1 MTHNEIDI
9 RSGTLAGITGALAR
23 LVAAFVFFCLM
34 PVQVLAY
41 GQYYLRKPTNGTRY
55 WQMNHL
61 IP

>member
-1 MTHNEIDI
+1 MTNNKIDI
-9 RSGTLAGITGALAR
+9 RSGTLVDIALAR

-41 GQYYLRKPTNGTRY
+41 GQYYLRKPTNDTTCC
-55 WQMNHL
+55 QVNHL

>member
-9 RSGTLAGITGALAR
+9 RSGTLVDIALAR

-41 GQYYLRKPTNGTRY
+41 GQYYLRKPTNDTRCC
-55 WQMNHL
+55 QMNHL

>member
-1 MTHNEIDI
+1 MTNNKIDI
-9 RSGTLAGITGALAR
+9 RSGTLVVIALAR

-41 GQYYLRKPTNGTRY
+41 GQYYLRKPTNDTRCC
-55 WQMNHL
+55 QMNHL

>member
-1 MTHNEIDI
+1 MTNNKIDI
-9 RSGTLAGITGALAR
+9 CSGTLVDIALAR

-41 GQYYLRKPTNGTRY
+41 GQYYLRKPTNDTRCC
-55 WQMNHL
+55 QMNHL

>member
-1 MTHNEIDI
+1 MTNNKIDI
-9 RSGTLAGITGALAR
+9 RSGTLVDIASAR

-55 WQMNHL
+55 WRMNHL

>member
-9 RSGTLAGITGALAR
+9 RSGTLVDIAWALAR
-23 LVAAFVFFCLM
+23 LVAAFVFFCLIL
-34 PVQVLAY
+34 VQVLAY
-41 GQYYLRKPTNGTRY
+41 GQYYLRKPTNRTRY

>member
-1 MTHNEIDI
+1 MTNNKIDI
-9 RSGTLAGITGALAR
+9 RSGTLVDIALAR

-41 GQYYLRKPTNGTRY
+41 GQYYLRKPTNDTRCC
-55 WQMNHL
+55 QMNHL

>member
-1 MTHNEIDI
+1 MTNNKIDI
-9 RSGTLAGITGALAR
+9 RSGTLVDIALAR

-41 GQYYLRKPTNGTRY
+41 GQYHLRKPTNDTRCC
-55 WQMNHL
+55 QINHL

>member
-1 MTHNEIDI
+1 MTNNKIDI
-9 RSGTLAGITGALAR
+9 RSGTLVDIAWTLAR
-23 LVAAFVFFCLM
+23 LVATFVFFCLM